1 MDKFTGLLT
10 KIRVIKE
17 RPLFI
22 RFTLA
27 TETDSINCLVADERI
42 SKQILMLP
50 DDKYTIAVKGHFNK
64 NDQLVIRELRILN
77 KDDFVHQLGI

>member
-10 KIRVIKE
+10 KIRLIKE
-17 RPLFI
+17 KPLLV
-22 RFTLA
+22 RFTLI

-50 DDKYTIAVKGHFNK
+50 DGKWTVVVKGHFNRK
-64 NDQLVIRELRILN
+64 DQLVIRELKIVD
-77 KDDFVHQLGI
+77 KDDFTHKLYL